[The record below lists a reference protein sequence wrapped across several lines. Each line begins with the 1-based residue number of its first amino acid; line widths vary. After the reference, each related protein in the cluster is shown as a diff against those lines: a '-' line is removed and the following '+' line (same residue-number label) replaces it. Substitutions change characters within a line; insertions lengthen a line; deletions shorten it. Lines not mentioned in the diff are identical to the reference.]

1 MLKELYWICVS
12 IRDGTLWKYLE
23 NIFPQPTTFMWY
35 SINSKKFP
43 GNFGLDIIGKIGFK
57 ENPDYFKGKIA
68 ILVSEMTQSFGELM
82 SVAYR
87 VAPKSAV
94 IGTQTAGA
102 NGHVGYLYL
111 PRGIKFTYTMAG
123 AFYPE
128 WKLNQRDGVTIDI
141 PVEQTVEDIAA
152 GEDMW
157 IRKAIEYIE
166 SKR

>member
-1 MLKELYWICVS
+1 
-12 IRDGTLWKYLE
+12 
-23 NIFPQPTTFMWY
+23 MWY

-68 ILVSEMTQSFGELM
+68 ILVNEMTQSFGELM

-152 GEDMW
+152 GED
-157 IRKAIEYIE
+157 
-166 SKR
+166 

>member
-1 MLKELYWICVS
+1 MK
-12 IRDGTLWKYLE
+12 
-23 NIFPQPTTFMWY
+23 
-35 SINSKKFP
+35 INSIIDLVKD
-43 GNFGLDIIGKIGFK
+43 LDTSRQTKNLNKLLIRILLHLQVEFS
-57 ENPDYFKGKIA
+57 PDYFKGKIA
-68 ILVSEMTQSFGELM
+68 ILVNEMTQSFGELM